1 MTDKFRS
8 FLRLNDI
15 RRKYLAAAAGAALM
29 VFTPV
34 EPVTALVK
42 RDGNADEIVDR
53 MTVVDCLLPGRVRQL
68 GRYARYS
75 ERRRPARLSAGECET
90 RGGEYVA
97 YDRAETGASFE
108 VWMPLAMDGDA
119 NAQLIVGELAER
131 GKNGAADYDLAKLW
145 YERAADQGN
154 AAAMF
159 NLGRMYEQGLGVTA
173 SEASASEW
181 YRKAYGLE
189 KGDLGG
195 AVEFGELQAEIETLR
210 TTVSDLETELS
221 KALSDKKALE
231 DELRDREAALQSATQ
246 SIASVTQDL
255 SAARQQSA
263 AAYDDYQLALDQVET
278 QQAALEERRAAIAK
292 AEADLDERARALEE
306 NREALSQQ
314 LVSEVESVAELKE
327 QSAELDAMRAALDA
341 EKQRARDLQAE
352 KATALAAREKA
363 SSEVASLRAS
373 LEEKLAAL
381 AVREKALAER
391 EAQLASAQAN
401 REASSLQTDA
411 ALREK
416 QEAIAD
422 EQAALSIQREKIA
435 ADLAAL
441 NTGREEQAQ
450 REEDLRLA
458 EASIEQQVAKLAERE
473 ASLAEKEQ
481 ALASKARE
489 ISTVDQEKLAAL
501 EKVQADRETLEQK
514 RADLEAERA
523 KLSKDRTGLDARRE
537 DITAAEASLET
548 KFAALKTRTQ
558 ALGEREEAVEKR
570 ERELATL
577 EAEAREAKEKLE
589 ALETIIAS
597 NQRAIK
603 ATDANA
609 VKISDIGKSKRMDIE
624 FGTYHAI
631 LIGNANYDDPNWPD
645 LDTPHNDVKRVD
657 EILRE
662 RYGFQTTVLLD
673 AKRDEILAAIED
685 AGARLGEKD
694 NLLIYYAG
702 HGKYSDDAK
711 TGFWEPV
718 DSITYA
724 YRNSIPAQQI
734 NFFLSTIKVK
744 KVLVVSDS
752 CYSGAFARN
761 MVEQL
766 DPTVEDKQREKF
778 YMIQAAK
785 KSRVVMTAG
794 GLKPVADGIGN
805 GHSLFASAFI
815 NALTDNDDVTLA
827 RNLFGR
833 IRKVVVDSALAVN
846 LDQEPVFAD
855 MVHSGHEG
863 GDFIFVP
870 EAGEGAG

>member
-1 MTDKFRS
+1 MTHTFGS
-8 FLRLNDI
+8 FLRLKEI
-15 RRKYLAAAAGAALM
+15 RRKHLAAAAGAALM
-29 VFTPV
+29 ALTPV

-97 YDRAETGASFE
+97 YDRAESGASFK

-131 GKNGAADYDLAKLW
+131 GKDGAPDYDLAKLW
-145 YERAADQGN
+145 YERAAGQGN

-159 NLGRMYEQGLGVTA
+159 NLGRMYEQGLGVEA
-173 SEASASEW
+173 NKASASEW

-210 TTVSDLETELS
+210 TTVSDLETELE
-221 KALSDKKALE
+221 KALSDKRALE
-231 DELRDREAALQSATQ
+231 AELRDREAALQSATQ

-255 SAARQQSA
+255 SAARQESA
-263 AAYDDYQLALDQVET
+263 AAYDDYQSTLDLVKKE
-278 QQAALEERRAAIAK
+278 QAALEARRAEIAQ
-292 AEADLDERARALEE
+292 AEADLNERARVLEE
-306 NREALSQQ
+306 NRDALSQK
-314 LVSEVESVAELKE
+314 LASEIESVAELKE
-327 QSAELDAMRAALDA
+327 RSAEIKKIRAELEA

-352 KATALAAREKA
+352 KAAALAAREQASSEVAALRASLEEKVTALAAREKT
-363 SSEVASLRAS
+363 
-373 LEEKLAAL
+373 LAD
-381 AVREKALAER
+381 R
-391 EAQLASAQAN
+391 EAQLAAAQAN
-401 REASSLQTDA
+401 RDASALQTDT

-441 NTGREEQAQ
+441 NAGRKTQEQ
-450 REEDLRLA
+450 REEELRQTEARVEEQLA
-458 EASIEQQVAKLAERE
+458 ALAAREKALAQSEQ
-473 ASLAEKEQ
+473 S
-481 ALASKARE
+481 LASKARE
-489 ISTVDQEKLAAL
+489 LSAVDKEKLAAL
-501 EKVQADRETLEQK
+501 EKVQADRQALAQK
-514 RADLEAERA
+514 RADLEAERT
-523 KLSKDRTGLDARRE
+523 KLSADRDGLAAKRQE
-537 DITAAEASLET
+537 IAAAETALSE
-548 KFAALKTRTQ
+548 KAAALESRTR
-558 ALGEREEAVEKR
+558 ALGEREEAVETR
-570 ERELATL
+570 EKELAKL
-577 EAEAREAKEKLE
+577 EAEASEAKEKLQ

-603 ATDANA
+603 TTDANA

-631 LIGNANYDDPNWPD
+631 LIGNANYEDPNWPD

-657 EILRE
+657 EILRT

-766 DPTVEDKQREKF
+766 DPSVEAKQREKF

-870 EAGEGAG
+870 AEGAG